1 MNLWGPGDARWTTG
15 ELSTGGPVQRHP
27 LCTTVDESARATTS
41 REQVFKR
48 VIPNPQPLLPLLV
61 VDRQMNE
68 EGPDREIP
76 M

>member
-1 MNLWGPGDARWTTG
+1 MNLWGPGDTRWTTR
-15 ELSTGGPVQRHP
+15 ELSTGGPVQHQA

-41 REQVFKR
+41 RKQVSR
-48 VIPNPQPLLPLLV
+48 WVIPNPQPLLPLPI